1 MQWKNEKSSKLI
13 KELGKIIREERKKMS
28 DKSLTLFAYEFDL
41 NPGNLCKIENSK
53 IEPKIT
59 MLWRI
64 AEALNMPLSKL
75 IKKLEK
81 ALGKDFNLIEK

>member
-1 MQWKNEKSSKLI
+1 MQWKSKKSEKLI
-13 KELGKIIREERKKMS
+13 QTLGKIIREERKKRY

-41 NPGNLCKIENSK
+41 NPGNLCKIENSQ

-64 AEALNMPLSKL
+64 AEALDMPLSDL
-75 IKKLEK
+75 IKLLEQN
-81 ALGKDFNLIEK
+81 LGEDFNLIEK

>member
-1 MQWKNEKSSKLI
+1 MQWKNENSKKLI
-13 KELGKIIREERKKMS
+13 KALGKLIRTERKNAS

-41 NPGNLCKIENSK
+41 NPGNLCKIENSQ

-64 AEALNMPLSKL
+64 AEALNLPLSKL
-75 IKKLEK
+75 IKKLENE
-81 ALGKDFNLIEK
+81 LGKDFKIIDD